1 LDWSRA
7 EPPFSTFWHKEVDC
21 RLQLMLHAAGADVFH
36 RAGMHG
42 DEISDYREPDLGVV
56 AERPPDLANCVSLP
70 AVAFSLVVE
79 ILPEDEAG
87 DWYARQGIPAYWIVD
102 QASDR
107 DEVDA
112 HVQILRLKPGQAEYV
127 PERSLLLSEL
137 EVEYSANR

>member
-1 LDWSRA
+1 VTSGVRTGLVLAGTGPVRRYKA
-7 EPPFSTFWHKEVDC
+7 ILVPA
-21 RLQLMLHAAGADVFH
+21 RLTDASM
-36 RAGMHG
+36 
-42 DEISDYREPDLGVV
+42 GVV
-56 AERPPDLANCVSLP
+56 DGPPDLANCVSLP